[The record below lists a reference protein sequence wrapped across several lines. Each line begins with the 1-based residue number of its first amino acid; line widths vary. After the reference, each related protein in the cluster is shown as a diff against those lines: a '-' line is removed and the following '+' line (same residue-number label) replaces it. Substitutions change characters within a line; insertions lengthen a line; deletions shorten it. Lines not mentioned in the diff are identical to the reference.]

1 MKKWM
6 IIMVCCILM
15 GCRTTR
21 TVTVEKVRTDTLM
34 VLKHTHDSIYMHDS
48 VIVSE
53 KGDTVKIERWHTRYI
68 EREKHDTIFQA
79 THDTIPKPYPVEK
92 LVAAPLTWWQ
102 QTRLYLA
109 NILLWFVGIVGI
121 GWFVRWKLLK

>member
-1 MKKWM
+1 MKKWI

-34 VLKHTHDSIYMHDS
+34 VLKHTHDSIYRHDS

-68 EREKHDTIFQA
+68 EREKHDTIYQA

-102 QTRLYLA
+102 QTRLHLA

-121 GWFVRWKLLK
+121 GWFVRWKLMK

>member
-21 TVTVEKVRTDTLM
+21 IVTVEKVRTDTLM

-92 LVAAPLTWWQ
+92 LVTAPLTWWQ
-102 QTRLYLA
+102 QTRLHLA

>member
-34 VLKHTHDSIYMHDS
+34 VLKHTHDSIYSHDS
-48 VIVSE
+48 VMVSE
-53 KGDTVKIERWHTRYI
+53 KGDTVRIERWHTRYI
-68 EREKHDTIFQA
+68 EREKHDTIYQA

-102 QTRLYLA
+102 QTRLHLA

-121 GWFVRWKLLK
+121 GWFVRWKLMK

>member
-1 MKKWM
+1 
-6 IIMVCCILM
+6 MVCCILM

-34 VLKHTHDSIYMHDS
+34 VLKHTHDSIYSHDS
-48 VIVSE
+48 VMVSE
-53 KGDTVKIERWHTRYI
+53 KGDTVRIERWHTRYI
-68 EREKHDTIFQA
+68 EREKHDTIYQA

-102 QTRLYLA
+102 QTRLHLA

-121 GWFVRWKLLK
+121 GWFVRWKLMK

>member
-34 VLKHTHDSIYMHDS
+34 VLKHTHDSIYKHDS

-53 KGDTVKIERWHTRYI
+53 KGDTVKIERWHTKYI

-79 THDTIPKPYPVEK
+79 THDTIPKPYPVIKE
-92 LVAAPLTWWQ
+92 VERELTWWQ
-102 QTRLYLA
+102 QTRLHLA
-109 NILLWFVGIVGI
+109 NILLWLVGIVGI